1 MVVYSMDDREE
12 PLMCCRQVTLNKLA
26 GPRTTHRQT
35 DRQTYVCM
43 DVSCSLISI
52 TRRNAAPTLGYCC
65 RLAVASCTTRVI
77 SSTTR
82 HGLLSNSHYACKLQA
97 VDCIQLWTLHIT
109 RSENWLKSTQK
120 IQIRVMFWI
129 ASIGLWRFIGIFIH
143 QANMVDNK
151 Q

>member
-1 MVVYSMDDREE
+1 MVVYSMDDRGK

-26 GPRTTHRQT
+26 RPRTTHRQT

-43 DVSCSLISI
+43 DGSCSLISI
-52 TRRNAAPTLGYCC
+52 TRRKAVPTLGYCC

-77 SSTTR
+77 SSTT
-82 HGLLSNSHYACKLQA
+82 LLSNSHYACKLQA
-97 VDCIQLWTLHIT
+97 VDCIQLWTLHT

-120 IQIRVMFWI
+120 DFRFALFSGSQV
-129 ASIGLWRFIGIFIH
+129 GLRCFITIFIH